1 MTKFIVPISI
11 FMLIFLFGCSKKS
24 STTVVAPV
32 TKNLQIQITNTS
44 NQFVALNSGT
54 YGGTAPVQPG
64 NSMSFSFL
72 APMGTR
78 LSFANMFGKSSD
90 WFYATPDTG
99 ISLWS
104 SSGVALSGD
113 ITSLVSLWDAGTRI
127 DQPIDSVKADIPD
140 TNDLVRPNLIP
151 SYVTDSV
158 MTISIIPKTVDA
170 VTDSFTVTINV
181 LSTSVTPVSPGI
193 WAVHASGMP
202 LFEVGVPD
210 KGRGLKTLA
219 QTGNPGDL
227 FNWITPLLGVATPLS
242 PFVVVLSNM
251 DTVIFDSGMVA
262 GKGLK
267 NLAEDGNPGPL
278 HDSLAAR
285 GFSPMVIGASVL
297 LPGSSSSFSFSLV
310 QGQKLYMAFM
320 YGQSNDV
327 FFGTSSHGLNLWPMG
342 GNLLTGD
349 ITDSISLWDAGT
361 EVHEYPGYGPN
372 QAPRQS
378 APGMGTQENLPVT
391 ALNDGYVYGQVNKL
405 ISVMSTEQ

>member
-1 MTKFIVPISI
+1 MKKIIFFALIGAFFVASGCKFLPLAPAVGPATKSF
-11 FMLIFLFGCSKKS
+11 
-24 STTVVAPV
+24 
-32 TKNLQIQITNTS
+32 QIQISNTS
-44 NQFVALNSGT
+44 DQFVAFNSGT
-54 YGGTAPVQPG
+54 YGGSAPVQPG

-72 APMGTR
+72 APKGTR

-104 SSGVALSGD
+104 SAGVALSGD
-113 ITSLVSLWDAGTRI
+113 ITSLVTLWDAGTRLN
-127 DQPIDSVKADIPD
+127 QPIDSMKMDIAD
-140 TNDLVRPNLIP
+140 TNTLVRPLPIP
-151 SYVTDSV
+151 GYATDSV
-158 MTISIIPKTVDA
+158 MTISIMPKTVDA

-193 WAVHASGMP
+193 WAVHAMGKP

-227 FNWITPLLGVATPLS
+227 SSWITPLLGVSTPLS
-242 PFVVVLSNM
+242 PVVYLASDK

-267 NLAEDGNPGPL
+267 YLAEDGNPTPL
-278 HDSLAAR
+278 NDSLKAR
-285 GFSPMVIGASVL
+285 GFSSMVKGTTVL
-297 LPGSSSSFSFSLV
+297 LPGSSTSFTISLT
-310 QGQKLYMAFM
+310 QGQKLSFVFM

-327 FFGTSSHGLNLWPMG
+327 FFGTSPHGLDLWPARGSLM
-342 GNLLTGD
+342 TGD
-349 ITDSISLWDAGT
+349 ITSSVKLWDAGT

-372 QAPRQS
+372 QAPRES
-378 APGMGTQENLPVT
+378 GPGAGIQENLPISG
-391 ALNDGYVYGQVNKL
+391 LNDGYVYGQVNKL
-405 ISVMSTEQ
+405 ISVMCTEQ